1 MYSQHKKCE
10 FLKMVQFLSLKN
22 TCATI
27 YFSLLFVQICYD
39 LASEGVVVVAVEHR
53 DGSASNS
60 LFFQDG
66 SIEEVSYW

>member
-1 MYSQHKKCE
+1 MYSQHKNVKV
-10 FLKMVQFLSLKN
+10 FKNGSIFIPKN